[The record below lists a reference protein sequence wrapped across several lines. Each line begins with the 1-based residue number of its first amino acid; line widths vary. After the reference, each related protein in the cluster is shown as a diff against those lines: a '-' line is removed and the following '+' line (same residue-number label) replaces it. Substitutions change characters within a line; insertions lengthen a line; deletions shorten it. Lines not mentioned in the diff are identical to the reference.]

1 VVVGT
6 NMVICD
12 PGGEIY
18 TKRTFS
24 AHRYDSKVLNSFGH
38 AVPVLAGKLQK
49 TGADARGV
57 ILATNFTD
65 AVDTLKLDIR
75 SAYAVP
81 GLQKLDRTFV
91 FQRGPKP
98 SLEVRDE
105 VVFSAPESFE
115 TALVTWGKIKAIDL
129 NTLEIRDGNSA
140 VRVVIDTQGRAFKW
154 SQQKIDEDVPSKRKP
169 IRIGIHLNSEIVTGV
184 VTLRIAPV
192 TE

>member
-1 VVVGT
+1 
-6 NMVICD
+6 MVICD